1 MSKFGCGSW
10 RIIDMKEKQVKE
22 SSAKTDKSILK
33 EILKIS
39 EEIHNIADID
49 ILLDKILL
57 EVRHFTNAEAGSIF
71 LVEDD
76 NLRMSYTQ
84 NDVIFAKNSAT
95 RYKYQNQ
102 EVPLDITS
110 IAGATVKHG
119 KILEFKD
126 VYKMSAGCECH
137 FNKDF
142 DKSSGYRTKSMI
154 SVPLKSVRNRVIGVM
169 QIINAKSPGGKV
181 VPFNDQDELFIS
193 YFANDA
199 ATAIEKAKS
208 TRAMVLR
215 MLKMVEFRDPK
226 ETGGHVNRMGAYSVE
241 IYQQWAQKRGFPD
254 ELIRRFKDKLRIASM
269 LHDVGKVAISD
280 QILKKP
286 GKLDPEEFN
295 KMKMHTVFGYRL
307 FQQKESELDAMA
319 SEIALTHHEK
329 WDGSGYPGNMDD
341 YASCVDVG
349 VDNGKKENIIPI
361 TGRIAAVADV
371 YDALISKRVYKDA
384 WQEDRVLEY
393 MKQSSGSHF
402 DPEVV
407 DAFFDIY
414 DIIKAIREQYAEAGT
429 D

>member
-1 MSKFGCGSW
+1 MVQ
-10 RIIDMKEKQVKE
+10 KQLKA
-22 SSAKTDKSILK
+22 SSAKSDKNILK

-57 EVRHFTNAEAGSIF
+57 EVRHFTNAEGGSIF
-71 LVEDD
+71 MVEDD
-76 NLRMSYTQ
+76 KLRMSYTQ
-84 NDVIFAKNSAT
+84 NDLIFAGNPAA

-102 EVPLDITS
+102 EIPFDEKS
-110 IAGATVKHG
+110 IAGATVKQG

-126 VYKMSAGCECH
+126 VYKMSADCGCN
-137 FNKDF
+137 FNSDF
-142 DKSSGYRTKSMI
+142 DRASGYRTKSMI
-154 SVPLKSVRNRVIGVM
+154 SIPLKSVRNRVIGVM
-169 QIINAKSPGGKV
+169 QIINAKSPEGKIIT
-181 VPFNDQDELFIS
+181 FNEQDELFIS

-199 ATAIEKAKS
+199 ATAIEKAKL
-208 TRAMVLR
+208 TRSMVLR

-226 ETGGHVNRMGAYSVE
+226 ETGEHVNRMGAYSVE
-241 IYQQWAQKRGFPD
+241 IYQKWAQKRGFPE

-286 GKLDPEEFN
+286 GKLEPEEFD
-295 KMKMHTVFGYRL
+295 KMKMHSIYGFRL
-307 FQQKESELDAMA
+307 FSQKESEHDAMA
-319 SEIALTHHEK
+319 AEIALTHHEK
-329 WDGSGYPGNMDD
+329 WDGSGYPGKMDD
-341 YASCVDVG
+341 YLTCEAVAAG
-349 VDNGKKENIIPI
+349 NGKKETEIPI

-393 MKQSSGSHF
+393 MKQSAGTHF

-407 DAFFDIY
+407 EAFFDIY
-414 DIIKAIREQYAEAGT
+414 DVIKAIRGQYNDEGAG
-429 D
+429 

>member
-1 MSKFGCGSW
+1 MSYGEQIK
-10 RIIDMKEKQVKE
+10 MKEKKVKA
-22 SSAKTDKSILK
+22 SSTKTDKNILK

-57 EVRHFTNAEAGSIF
+57 EVRHFTNAEGGSIF
-71 LVEDD
+71 MVEDD
-76 NLRMSYTQ
+76 KLRMSYTQ
-84 NDVIFAKNSAT
+84 NDLIFSNNPAT

-102 EVPLDITS
+102 EIPLDIRS
-110 IAGATVKHG
+110 IAGATVKQG
-119 KILEFKD
+119 NILEFKD
-126 VYKMSAGCECH
+126 VYKISEKCGCY
-137 FNKDF
+137 FNGDF
-142 DKSSGYRTKSMI
+142 DKASGYRTKSMI

-169 QIINAKSPGGKV
+169 QIINAKGDNGKV
-181 VPFNDQDELFIS
+181 VSFNDQDELFIS

-286 GKLDPEEFN
+286 GKLEPHEFDT
-295 KMKMHTVFGYRL
+295 MKMHTIFGYRL
-307 FQQKESELDAMA
+307 FSQKESELDAMA
-319 SEIALTHHEK
+319 AEIALTHHEK
-329 WDGSGYPGNMDD
+329 WDGTGYPGVMAD
-341 YASCVDVG
+341 YGIGDRVDAGNEVKREG
-349 VDNGKKENIIPI
+349 IIPI

-393 MKQSSGSHF
+393 MKQSAGTHF

-414 DIIKAIREQYAEAGT
+414 DVIKAIRHQYAENGA

>member
-1 MSKFGCGSW
+1 
-10 RIIDMKEKQVKE
+10 MKEKKSKA
-22 SSAKTDKSILK
+22 SSTKTDKNILK

-57 EVRHFTNAEAGSIF
+57 EVRHFTNAEGGSIF
-71 LVEDD
+71 MVEDD
-76 NLRMSYTQ
+76 KLRMSYTQ
-84 NDVIFAKNSAT
+84 NDLIFSNNPAT

-102 EVPLDITS
+102 EIPLDIRS
-110 IAGATVKHG
+110 IAGATVKQG

-126 VYKMSAGCECH
+126 VYKISEKCGCY
-137 FNKDF
+137 FNGDF
-142 DKSSGYRTKSMI
+142 DRASGYRTKSMI

-169 QIINAKSPGGKV
+169 QIINAKGDNGKV

-286 GKLDPEEFN
+286 GKLEPHEFDT
-295 KMKMHTVFGYRL
+295 MKMHTIFGYRL
-307 FQQKESELDAMA
+307 FSQKESELDAMA
-319 SEIALTHHEK
+319 AEIALTHHEK
-329 WDGSGYPGNMDD
+329 WDGTGYPGAMAD
-341 YASCVDVG
+341 YSIGDSVNAG
-349 VDNGKKENIIPI
+349 NEIKKESIIPI

-393 MKQSSGSHF
+393 MKQSAGTHF

-414 DIIKAIREQYAEAGT
+414 DVIKAIRHQYAENGA